1 MKQIGISETMKSE
14 QRVFDD
20 MVLLTDRDT
29 LHILYANQTAA
40 LATGYSQDEL
50 CLRSLL
56 DLYPAAWQQKI
67 REMIQQLQPQ
77 ANVACEHPL
86 VARDGSLFSVET
98 HFDLGHIHGIPC
110 VVSTIRTVQPETCF
124 QSVFQVAPIGI
135 VIFDQEGR
143 VTHFNP
149 AHVRLTGLDDYVTP
163 GEFIGM
169 SLLDNPT
176 VEHNG
181 LRTQIENVLAGRA
194 FTQVEPDFVTRTD
207 QTISIKIFGVP
218 LLDAAGNVTGGF
230 LLVDDISERVQI
242 ERKLE
247 SSEARLRS
255 LVLAIP
261 DMMFRLSKDGTYLDY
276 IPAKGVEPAFPP
288 SEFLGK
294 RIDEVPLTDDTYAIS
309 TAIRAALE
317 TGQLALA
324 EYQVRTE
331 DGPRS
336 FEARIVPNDV
346 DEVLAV
352 IRDITEQRRY
362 QERLETSENRYR
374 TLVNA
379 IPDLL
384 FHIRRDGLYLD
395 ARVPKGLGIVELEP
409 ENIIGK
415 NVRDIVPLHVTE
427 AVMPAIER
435 VITTRQPEAVE
446 YQIEEPTGLH
456 YYEAR
461 FVVHG
466 EDTVLAVVRDMTKHR
481 HALDAVR
488 DSEQTARALLNV
500 PTHMAILVDTNL
512 IILAVND
519 LTAHAVGKAPEEL
532 IGTSILDLITP
543 ENLDL
548 RLEQASEVIHTC
560 KPLHLEHK
568 HQDGDYHTSVYPLFD
583 IQGHVTRLA
592 ILTRDVTQQIQAEEM
607 LRRRSVLLEGA
618 ATAANTLLSSGDS
631 VAAIN
636 KALAILGRATQA
648 DQIAIFE
655 IYPQPETGK
664 QAFSHRF
671 DWTQKRGEGPNN
683 RPEAQNLVWEDYAEI
698 WLHDLLAERRAI
710 GGPAHSFPGLKPVV
724 LEQILIRS
732 LMLVPIFIDQRF
744 WGILELDDRHTERRW
759 SPDETSALQMMAA
772 SVGAAIKRQ
781 QHDAQ
786 LRHEREVADTLRE
799 VGIVLNS
806 SLDRDEVLG
815 LILDQAHRVVPYD
828 AANVM
833 LIQDGIAR
841 IALHR
846 GYEIHSPMN
855 EQIANVRFDQ
865 RNSPILRHM
874 IETREPYVCSDT
886 YNDPKWIVIEG
897 SEWIRSWLGTPIVTR
912 DNKVVGLF
920 SLDSTQPGFYT
931 DEHVKMIIP
940 FARQAAIA
948 FENAQLYEHVQALY
962 YAGRSLL
969 STLEPDEV
977 LKRFAKLMTQLTDST
992 STIICTV
999 DPASQTGTIQMAY
1012 LNPDVTHREH
1022 MPQRGDHI
1030 QITSP
1035 ALQQVLQEEKTLV
1048 LTSDQL
1054 PAAFPNSGCFDHA
1067 CQVIIMPLYSRK
1079 RIRGIAILRDS
1090 RPEHIH
1096 IPKDL
1101 SICEA
1106 LANLVTIA
1114 LAQTELFAEVQ
1125 ALEHIKSA
1133 MIRMASHDLRNPLA
1147 RLQTTVHF
1155 LEDEM
1160 QSAPLQ
1166 NHFGR
1171 MTRAIREI
1179 EEIIDNILSL
1189 ERIEAQYHEAQPILW
1204 CDVIEHALEPLQD
1217 EAKHKNHLLT
1227 VNCQPDLPVVEG
1239 DPAQIERA
1247 VANLV
1252 NNAIKYTPPGGKI
1265 MVRAYL
1271 KDYGGTPNI
1280 AIEVEDTG
1288 IGIPRD
1294 KQEKLFQPFFRAKQV
1309 GTENIPGIGLG
1320 LSVVKAAVDYHQGRA
1335 YFDSEPGQG
1344 SLFGFRIPVQSS
1356 KVGG

>member
-1 MKQIGISETMKSE
+1 MISE
-14 QRVFDD
+14 QRAFDA

-40 LATGYSQDEL
+40 NVTGYSQDEL
-50 CLRSLL
+50 CTRSLL
-56 DLYPAAWQQKI
+56 DLYPAAWHQKI
-67 REMIQQLQPQ
+67 GQIIQQLQPQ
-77 ANVACEHPL
+77 DNMACDHPL
-86 VARDGSLFSVET
+86 VTRDGALFSVET
-98 HFDLGHIHGIPC
+98 HFDLGQIRGIPC
-110 VVSTIRTVQPETCF
+110 IVSTTRTAQPETFF
-124 QSVFQVAPIGI
+124 QNLFQAAPIGI

-143 VTHFNP
+143 VTHLNP
-149 AHVRLTGLDDYVTP
+149 AHAHLTGLGNHHTP
-163 GEFIGM
+163 DEFIGM
-169 SLLDNPT
+169 SLIDNPT
-176 VEHNG
+176 IERNA
-181 LRTQIENVLAGRA
+181 LRTEIENVLAGNA
-194 FTQVEPDFVTRTD
+194 FTQVVPYFVTHTH

-218 LLDAAGNVTGGF
+218 LFDAAGDITGGF
-230 LLVDDISERVQI
+230 LLVDDISERVRI

-247 SSEARLRS
+247 LSEARLKS
-255 LVLAIP
+255 LVLAVP
-261 DMMFRLSKDGTYLDY
+261 DMMFRLSKDGTYLEY

-294 RIDEVPLTDDTYAIS
+294 RIDEVPLTDDTHAIS
-309 TAIRAALE
+309 IAIRTALE
-317 TGQLALA
+317 TGELALA
-324 EYQVRTE
+324 EYQVRTD

-336 FEARIVPNDV
+336 FEARIVPHDV

-352 IRDITEQRRY
+352 IRDITAQRHD
-362 QERLETSENRYR
+362 QERLETSEKRYR
-374 TLVNA
+374 TLVDA

-384 FHIRRDGLYLD
+384 FCIRRDGLYLD
-395 ARVPKGLGIVELEP
+395 ARIPKGLGIVELEP
-409 ENIIGK
+409 ENIIGQ
-415 NVRDIVPLHVTE
+415 NVRDVVPLHVTE
-427 AVMPAIER
+427 TVMPVMER

-461 FVVHG
+461 FVVHS
-466 EDTVLAVVRDMTKHR
+466 EDDVLAVVRDITAQR

-512 IILAVND
+512 TILAIND
-519 LTAHAVGKAPEEL
+519 LTAHAVGKAPDEL
-532 IGTSILDLITP
+532 IGTSIIDLVTP

-583 IQGHVTRLA
+583 LQGHVTRLA
-592 ILTRDVTQQIQAEEM
+592 ILTRDVTQQKQAEEM
-607 LRRRSVLLEGA
+607 LRRRSVLLEGVAA
-618 ATAANTLLSSGDS
+618 ATNTLLSSGDS

-648 DQIAIFE
+648 DQVSIFE
-655 IYPQPETGK
+655 VHTHHETG
-664 QAFSHRF
+664 QQVFSHRF
-671 DWTQKRGEGPNN
+671 DWTQNAGEGPNN
-683 RPEAQNLVWEDYAEI
+683 KPEVQNLVWEDYAEI

-710 GGPAHSFPGLKPVV
+710 GGPAHSFPGLKPAV
-724 LEQILIRS
+724 LEQAHIRS
-732 LMLVPIFIDQRF
+732 LMLVPIFTDERF
-744 WGILELDDRHTERRW
+744 WGILELDDRRTERRW

-781 QHDAQ
+781 QHDTQ

-833 LIQDGIAR
+833 LIQDGVAQ

-846 GYEIHSPMN
+846 GYETHGPSN
-855 EQIANVRFDQ
+855 EQIANIRFDQ
-865 RNSPILRHM
+865 RDSPILQHM
-874 IETREPYVCSDT
+874 IESKQPYVCSDT
-886 YNDPKWIVIEG
+886 FNDPNWKIIEG

-912 DNKVVGLF
+912 DKKVVGLF
-920 SLDSTQPGFYT
+920 SLDSTQKGFYT
-931 DEHVKMIIP
+931 NEHVKMISP

-948 FENAQLYEHVQALY
+948 FENAQLYEQVQALS

-999 DPASQTGTIQMAY
+999 DPAAQTGTIQTAY
-1012 LNPDVTHREH
+1012 LNPDVVHREF
-1022 MPQRGDHI
+1022 MPQQGDHI
-1030 QITSP
+1030 QTTSP
-1035 ALQQVLQEEKTLV
+1035 ALQQVLQQEKTLV

-1054 PAAFPNSGCFDHA
+1054 PATFPDSGCFDHA

-1079 RIRGIAILRDS
+1079 RIKGIAILRDS
-1090 RPEHIH
+1090 RPEHTH

-1106 LANLVTIA
+1106 LANLVTVA

-1125 ALEHIKSA
+1125 ELEHIKSE

-1147 RLQTTVHF
+1147 RLQTTINF
-1155 LEDEM
+1155 LEDGM

-1204 CDVIEHALEPLQD
+1204 CDVIEHALDPLQD
-1217 EAKHKNHLLT
+1217 EVRHKNHSLT
-1227 VNCQPDLPVVEG
+1227 VNCQPDLPTGEG

-1247 VANLV
+1247 IANLV
-1252 NNAIKYTPPGGKI
+1252 NNAITDTPPGGHI
-1265 MVRAYL
+1265 PVRAYL
-1271 KDYGGTPNI
+1271 KDYGGIPNI

-1320 LSVVKAAVDYHQGRA
+1320 LSVVKAAVDYHKGRA

-1344 SLFGFRIPVQSS
+1344 SLFGFRIPV
-1356 KVGG
+1356 